1 MALAEK
7 LYELRKKNGLSQEQ
21 LAERLGVSRQ
31 AVSKWESGKAVP
43 ESDTL
48 VLISDV
54 FHVTLDY
61 LLKDNAE
68 KDNADSSASKPAAG
82 NEKNRREA
90 PVGREKRILG
100 TVICAGGIVC
110 LIVWGLV
117 SVFMPSASARI
128 GESSMI
134 VLNGNGIVPIVCLAA
149 AAAGAVLLL
158 KSSSN
163 RKGE

>member
-48 VLISDV
+48 VSISDV

-61 LLKDNAE
+61 LLKENDA
-68 KDNADSSASKPAAG
+68 SAPGSEPAAG
-82 NEKNRREA
+82 EEKRREEPA
-90 PVGREKRILG
+90 GRGKRILG
-100 TVICAGGIVC
+100 TVICVVGIVC

-117 SVFMPSASARI
+117 FVFMPSASARI

-134 VLNGNGIVPIVCLAA
+134 ALDGNAIVPIVCLAA
-149 AAAGAVLLL
+149 AAAGAFLLL
-158 KSSSN
+158 NNSSK
-163 RKGE
+163 KGE